1 MDNGNMRGLALTL
14 SNVDPGTVYSSDVDN
29 QYNTGGHILVNI
41 TAANNS
47 ALTVTV
53 QGKAADDTYYDILT
67 SAALGAVAA
76 TKLSVFRGA
85 TPAAN
90 VAVNDILPRHFR
102 IKAVS
107 SNGGAAAKVTATVTV
122 NLVR

>member
-1 MDNGNMRGLALTL
+1 MDNGNVRGLALSL
-14 SNVDPGTVYSSDVDN
+14 ANVDPGTVYSSDIDN
-29 QYNTGGHILVNI
+29 QFNTGGHILVNV
-41 TAANNS
+41 TAQLNS
-47 ALTVTV
+47 TLTVTV

-102 IKAVS
+102 IKAVT
-107 SNGGAAAKVTATVTV
+107 SNGGATPKVTATVTV
-122 NLVR
+122 NLVK